1 MVDNVYS
8 LLGQATTDEYRRRR
22 EEERKYYKDLQ
33 KDQQKAQLKAL
44 LLKPLIG
51 AAATTGMEAVTGLV
65 ADRFLPEKG
74 ASFGNTEAGRA
85 LGVQISQINTQK
97 KQLQEELDF
106 YNTPDAPTKMAE
118 IIYKDSLAKMGA
130 IGDNDKEILKQLVYA
145 DKETISKELDA
156 YRGALKQQITFLDT
170 APTAEQ
176 IATRLQDNRY
186 YYGKNK
192 LQKLFSTA
200 FNKIFGKDMDEVR
213 QRSRNFLITG
223 SEDPDYKTK
232 IFDSMSSS
240 KAFQDLI
247 ARSEELV
254 KGDDR
259 LLERSLQRLA
269 TESDSKD
276 LYNSLIAKG
285 ENRAKSL
292 LNAEIFFTGIKNKY
306 INAQAEAEENGTDNP
321 FAGTLGYKIFISP
334 EFEKFRIEG
343 DIKGFKDAT
352 VKSIFGGSLGTGT
365 YKDFKDQSLAT
376 SREIAQARNNIQKK
390 LDDLNPDI
398 ADEIKQQ
405 DAYVNS
411 MLDGAF
417 SEAETIVN
425 NLAYDSPAFANF
437 TPNEIKLA
445 IRKYVS
451 TRAESFETLDSE
463 NVPLVL
469 KELDVKD
476 QERLMMNS
484 LAFVRES
491 KKLQA
496 ERKEQ
501 TIQTRARLNTR
512 LEELLP
518 RIQNDDTIQD
528 KYGVAKAEVLK
539 IVDVF
544 KEQQEKGI
552 FTQEDYE
559 IFDVEIQKI
568 MGDLET
574 MFAPLPPES
583 NKRRGGRG
591 SETPVDIAGIV
602 SKFVEDVVPDK
613 PTRNPRTGRKRSLLG
628 RSIEYDMSVDE
639 LIQDTVDKETL
650 KLVDSSLIKTVADI
664 ESSPGLSTEER
675 AKSVSTHDAHGIM
688 QIKTIT
694 ATQPGYGVNDI
705 FKIAKDAGVSYDTDL
720 EAEARSQIQEG
731 KKKLTGKAGQ
741 EVKRLLSMPSLNIA
755 FGSSYL
761 DAFMTKYEGDKV
773 ATLIAYN
780 AGPVAADRF
789 IKFNRDRSTLPKQTQ
804 NYLTK
809 AGL

>member
-254 KGDDR
+254 KGDDL

-269 TESDSKD
+269 TESDSQD

-321 FAGTLGYKIFISP
+321 YAGTLGYKIFISP

-352 VKSIFGGSLGTGT
+352 VKSIFGGSSGTGT

-376 SREIAQARNNIQKK
+376 SREIAEARDNIQKK

-501 TIQTRARLNTR
+501 TIQTRAKLNTR

-789 IKFNRDRSTLPKQTQ
+789 IKFNRDRSTLPRQTQ

>member
-176 IATRLQDNRY
+176 IAARLQDNRY

-343 DIKGFKDAT
+343 DIKGFKEAT
-352 VKSIFGGSLGTGT
+352 VKSIFGGSSGTGT

-376 SREIAQARNNIQKK
+376 SREIAEARDNIQKK

-501 TIQTRARLNTR
+501 TIQTRAKLNTR

>member
-74 ASFGNTEAGRA
+74 ASFGNTEAGRS

-170 APTAEQ
+170 APTSEQ
-176 IATRLQDNRY
+176 IAARLQDNRY

-240 KAFQDLI
+240 KAFQDLM

-254 KGDDR
+254 KGDDL

-269 TESDSKD
+269 TESDSQD

-321 FAGTLGYKIFISP
+321 YAGTLGYKIFISP

-343 DIKGFKDAT
+343 DIKGFRDAT
-352 VKSIFGGSLGTGT
+352 VKSIFGGSSGTGT

-376 SREIAQARNNIQKK
+376 SREIAQARDNIQKK

-476 QERLMMNS
+476 QERLMMDS
-484 LAFVRES
+484 LAFVRED

-528 KYGVAKAEVLK
+528 KYGVAKAEVLQ
-539 IVDVF
+539 IVDAF
-544 KEQQEKGI
+544 KDQQEKGI

-602 SKFVEDVVPDK
+602 SKFVEDVVPDE

>member
-343 DIKGFKDAT
+343 DIKGFKEAT
-352 VKSIFGGSLGTGT
+352 VKSIFGGSSGTGT

-376 SREIAQARNNIQKK
+376 SREIAEARDNIQKK

-528 KYGVAKAEVLK
+528 KYGVAKAEVLQ
-539 IVDVF
+539 IVDAF

>member
-321 FAGTLGYKIFISP
+321 YAGTLGYKIFISP

-343 DIKGFKDAT
+343 DIKGFKEAT
-352 VKSIFGGSLGTGT
+352 VKSIFGGSSGTGT

-376 SREIAQARNNIQKK
+376 SREIAEARDNIQKK

-501 TIQTRARLNTR
+501 TIQTRAKLNTR

>member
-85 LGVQISQINTQK
+85 LGVQLSQINTQK

-176 IATRLQDNRY
+176 IAARLQDNRY

-223 SEDPDYKTK
+223 SEDPDYKTA

-240 KAFQDLI
+240 KAFEDLI
-247 ARSEELV
+247 AKSEELV

-269 TESDSKD
+269 TESDSQD

-292 LNAEIFFTGIKNKY
+292 LNSQAFFTGIYKKY
-306 INAQAEAEENGTDNP
+306 SNAQAEAEENGTDNP

-343 DIKGFKDAT
+343 DIKGFKEAT
-352 VKSIFGGSLGTGT
+352 VKSIFGGSSGTGT

-376 SREIAQARNNIQKK
+376 SREIAQARDNIQKK

-425 NLAYDSPAFANF
+425 NLAYENPAFANF
-437 TPNEIKLA
+437 TPNEIKSA
-445 IRKYVS
+445 IRKYVAN
-451 TRAESFETLDSE
+451 RAESFETLDSE
-463 NVPLVL
+463 NVPLIL
-469 KELDVKD
+469 KELDVES
-476 QERLMMNS
+476 QERLMMDS
-484 LAFVRES
+484 LASVRGD
-491 KKLQA
+491 KIRQA
-496 ERKEQ
+496 QVKEQ
-501 TIQTRARLNTR
+501 TIQTRAKLNTR

-528 KYGVAKAEVLK
+528 KYGVAKAEVLQ
-539 IVDVF
+539 IVDAF
-544 KEQQEKGI
+544 KEQQKNGI

-559 IFDVEIQKI
+559 IFDVEIQRI

-574 MFAPLPPES
+574 MFPPPPSPRLTDKAPAQIKS
-583 NKRRGGRG
+583 
-591 SETPVDIAGIV
+591 
-602 SKFVEDVVPDK
+602 VEDFLNFIGGLALDTFGSKEEQAQEISEALQDIPSNDSQSFSPVQK
-613 PTRNPRTGRKRSLLG
+613 ETQLESSLLATPK
-628 RSIEYDMSVDE
+628 EA
-639 LIQDTVDKETL
+639 DTRPGFTL
-650 KLVDSSLIKTVADI
+650 KK
-664 ESSPGLSTEER
+664 
-675 AKSVSTHDAHGIM
+675 
-688 QIKTIT
+688 
-694 ATQPGYGVNDI
+694 
-705 FKIAKDAGVSYDTDL
+705 
-720 EAEARSQIQEG
+720 
-731 KKKLTGKAGQ
+731 
-741 EVKRLLSMPSLNIA
+741 VKEFL
-755 FGSSYL
+755 
-761 DAFMTKYEGDKV
+761 
-773 ATLIAYN
+773 
-780 AGPVAADRF
+780 VAADEALTVP
-789 IKFNRDRSTLPKQTQ
+789 IDPK
-804 NYLTK
+804 LLK
-809 AGL
+809 R

>member
-240 KAFQDLI
+240 KAFQDLM

-254 KGDDR
+254 KGDDL

-269 TESDSKD
+269 TESDSQD

-352 VKSIFGGSLGTGT
+352 VKSIFGGSSGTGT

-376 SREIAQARNNIQKK
+376 SREIAEARDNIQKK

-501 TIQTRARLNTR
+501 TIQTRAKLNTR

-528 KYGVAKAEVLK
+528 KYGVAKAEVLQ
-539 IVDVF
+539 IVDAF

-789 IKFNRDRSTLPKQTQ
+789 IKFNRDRSTLPRQTQ

>member
-1 MVDNVYS
+1 MAQLPNVYS

-22 EEERKYYKDLQ
+22 EEEREYYKELKKEQ
-33 KDQQKAQLKAL
+33 MKAAL
-44 LLKPLIG
+44 LQPLIG
-51 AAATTGMEAVTGLV
+51 AAATTGMQALTGLA
-65 ADRFLPEKG
+65 ADFFLPEKG

-85 LGVQISQINTQK
+85 LGVQLSNINAQK

-118 IIYKDSLAKMGA
+118 IIYKDSLAGMGA
-130 IGDNDKEILKQLVYA
+130 VGDEDKKILRQLVYA
-145 DKETISKELDA
+145 DKDTISKELDS
-156 YRGALKQQITFLDT
+156 YRSALKQQLAFLNT
-170 APTAEQ
+170 APSAEEV
-176 IATRLQDNRY
+176 ATRLKDTRY
-186 YYGKNK
+186 YYGKSK
-192 LQKLFSTA
+192 LQKLFSTG

-223 SEDPDYKTK
+223 SEDPNYKTA

-240 KAFQDLI
+240 KAFQELMANSEQLI
-247 ARSEELV
+247 

-259 LLERSLQRLA
+259 LLERALQRLK
-269 TESDSKD
+269 TEPDSRD
-276 LYNSLIAKG
+276 LYNALAAKG
-285 ENRAKSL
+285 RNKAESL
-292 LNAEIFFTGIKNKY
+292 LNAEAFFTGIINKY
-306 INAQAEAEENGTDNP
+306 SDAQAEAEENGTINP
-321 FAGTLGYKIFISP
+321 FSNTLGYKIFISP
-334 EFEKFRIEG
+334 EFEKFRLEG

-352 VKSIFGGSLGTGT
+352 VKSIFGGSSGTGT
-365 YKDFKDQSLAT
+365 YKDFKEQSLAT
-376 SREIAQARNNIQKK
+376 SREIAQARDNIQKK

-398 ADEIKQQ
+398 AEKIKEQ

-469 KELDVKD
+469 KELDVED
-476 QERLMMNS
+476 QERLMMDS
-484 LAFVRES
+484 LAFVRED

-496 ERKEQ
+496 ERREQ
-501 TIQTRARLNTR
+501 TLQTRARLRTR

-518 RIQNDDTIQD
+518 SIQNDDTLQD
-528 KYGVAKAEVLK
+528 KYGTAKTEVLK
-539 IVDVF
+539 ILDTF
-544 KEQQEKGI
+544 KKEQEKGV
-552 FTQEDYE
+552 FTQEDFE
-559 IFDVEIQKI
+559 IFESEIQKV
-568 MGDLET
+568 MDDLEI
-574 MFAPLPPES
+574 MFDPLPLKPQE
-583 NKRRGGRG
+583 GRG
-591 SETPVDIAGIV
+591 ARGTETPIDIPEIV
-602 SKFVEDVVPDK
+602 TKFVEDIVPDE
-613 PTRNPRTGRKRSLLG
+613 PTRNPRTGRERSLLG

-639 LIQDTVDKETL
+639 LIQATVDKETL
-650 KLVDSSLIKTVADI
+650 KLADSSLIKTVADI

-675 AKSVSTHDAHGIM
+675 ARSASTHDAHGIM

-705 FKIAKDAGVSYDTDL
+705 FKIAKDAGVSYDSDL

-731 KKKLTGKAGQ
+731 KKKLTGKARQ
-741 EVKRLLSMPSLNIA
+741 EVIRLLTMPSLNIA

-780 AGPVAADRF
+780 AGPVAANKF
-789 IKFNRDRSTLPKQTQ
+789 IKFNRDRSTLPRQTQ

>member
-343 DIKGFKDAT
+343 DIKGFKEAT
-352 VKSIFGGSLGTGT
+352 VKSIFGGSSGTGT

-501 TIQTRARLNTR
+501 TIQTRAKLNTR

-528 KYGVAKAEVLK
+528 KYGVAKAEVLQ
-539 IVDVF
+539 IVDAF

>member
-343 DIKGFKDAT
+343 DIKGFKEAT
-352 VKSIFGGSLGTGT
+352 VKSIFGGSSGTGT

-376 SREIAQARNNIQKK
+376 SREIAEARDNIQKK

-501 TIQTRARLNTR
+501 TIQTRAKLNTR

-602 SKFVEDVVPDK
+602 SKFVEDVVPDE

>member
-343 DIKGFKDAT
+343 DIKGFKEAT
-352 VKSIFGGSLGTGT
+352 VKSIFGGSSGTGT

-376 SREIAQARNNIQKK
+376 SREIAEARDNIQKK

-484 LAFVRES
+484 LAFVRED

-528 KYGVAKAEVLK
+528 KYGVAKAEVLQ
-539 IVDVF
+539 IVDAF

>member
-321 FAGTLGYKIFISP
+321 YAGTLGYKIFISP

-343 DIKGFKDAT
+343 DIKGFKEAT
-352 VKSIFGGSLGTGT
+352 VKSIFGGSSGTGT

-376 SREIAQARNNIQKK
+376 SREIAEARDNIQKK

-501 TIQTRARLNTR
+501 TIQTRAKLNTR

-528 KYGVAKAEVLK
+528 KYGVAKAEVLQ
-539 IVDVF
+539 IVDAF

>member
-343 DIKGFKDAT
+343 DIKGFKEAT
-352 VKSIFGGSLGTGT
+352 VKSIFGGSSGTGT

-376 SREIAQARNNIQKK
+376 SREIAEARDNIQKK

-501 TIQTRARLNTR
+501 TIQTRAKLNTR

>member
-321 FAGTLGYKIFISP
+321 YAGTLGYKIFISP

-501 TIQTRARLNTR
+501 TIQTRVKLNTR

>member
-321 FAGTLGYKIFISP
+321 YAGTLGYKIFISP

-501 TIQTRARLNTR
+501 TIQTRAKLNTR

>member
-321 FAGTLGYKIFISP
+321 YAGTLGYKIFISP

-343 DIKGFKDAT
+343 DIKGFKEAT
-352 VKSIFGGSLGTGT
+352 VKSIFGGSSGTGT

-501 TIQTRARLNTR
+501 TIQTRAKLNTR

-528 KYGVAKAEVLK
+528 KYGVAKAEVLQ
-539 IVDVF
+539 IVDAF

-789 IKFNRDRSTLPKQTQ
+789 IKFNRDRSTLPRQTQ